1 MTDKDDKKKS
11 KPSKEEDHSLWE
23 LYTSD
28 IDPLDP
34 DRVALIPDGQIDGKP
49 LKKKVKS
56 KHDLGE
62 IVVAPALQTTI
73 EQPAQIDKRTEM
85 KLKRGQMPIE
95 ARIDLHGLYQKD
107 AKAKLS
113 RFIEQSYHTGFRC
126 VLVVTGKG
134 KLILEGEIADERT
147 PGVIRR
153 NFKHWIAEPPLNSMI
168 LKAVRAQIKDGG
180 EGAFYV
186 LLRKKR

>member
-1 MTDKDDKKKS
+1 MTEKDDKKKS
-11 KPSKEEDHSLWE
+11 KRSKEEDHSLWE

-34 DRVALIPDGQIDGKP
+34 DRPPLIVDDVDAIKSLKNNNKP
-49 LKKKVKS
+49 KT
-56 KHDLGE
+56 DIIE
-62 IVVAPALQTTI
+62 TIVIAEPNILA

-85 KLKRGQMPIE
+85 RLKRGQMPIE

-134 KLILEGEIADERT
+134 KLILEGEMADERT

-153 NFKHWIAEPPLNSMI
+153 NFRHWIVEPPLNSMI